1 MNIFKMGG
9 RGGPGGREGAG
20 GSGPDSLMPNAVGLF
35 RNLAEPIAVQGPVV
49 GVAIVP
55 ATMAAIVGRA
65 GPLSFLMG
73 VIAGVFL
80 VVVFMKLARRIVS
93 AGSLYHFSAA
103 LVGARWAFIVGYMYF
118 LVFFLFV
125 ANILPLGAAYFD
137 YVVSSMAGHPE
148 LTGAWWVVPAVL
160 LWCGMLYIAS
170 RQISISTGVLLT
182 LEVASVVLVTIAGI
196 VVLAKGGYGGHN
208 FSLSYFTPGRTP
220 LGSVAL
226 GIATAF
232 LGFGGF
238 ESGAFL
244 GEETKSAK
252 KLVPRGMLIAL
263 IFSGLFF
270 TFGSWFQMV
279 GAKNAAA
286 LAASP
291 APLFDT
297 IATYTVPGLGILV
310 AVMATVS
317 AFSGLCGNANGLFRL
332 GYTLGRDL
340 FPGSR
345 LVRTDS
351 TTKAPTGSMAVLAVP
366 ALVLCLAFFWTSPTT
381 AFDYLGTGAGLFLTI
396 VYFVVAAAAIRYF
409 LRDREWWGL
418 TCAIAGTLVVG
429 YALYSTLIPAAP
441 FPYDIIDYCG
451 FGLVALG
458 VVMLTTSR
466 RLQGALSSSP
476 YLARAAASGQ
486 GRLAEDAGAAGE

>member
-1 MNIFKMGG
+1 MSTFSVGTPN
-9 RGGPGGREGAG
+9 RPDE
-20 GSGPDSLMPNAVGLF
+20 SGPRAPDGLMPNAVGLF

-73 VIAGVFL
+73 VVAGLFL
-80 VVVFMKLARRIVS
+80 VTVFMKLAARIVS

-103 LVGARWAFIVGYMYF
+103 LLGVRWAFIVGYMYF

-148 LTGAWWVVPAVL
+148 LTGAWWVVPAIL

-170 RQISISTGVLLT
+170 RQISISTAVLLT
-182 LEVASVVLVTIAGI
+182 IEVVSVLLVTVAGI
-196 VVLAKGGYGGHN
+196 VVLVKGGYGGHN
-208 FSLSYFTPGRTP
+208 FSFTYFTPGRTP
-220 LGSVAL
+220 IGSVAL

-244 GEETKSAK
+244 GEETRSARR
-252 KLVPRGMLIAL
+252 LIPRGMLMAL
-263 IFSGLFF
+263 LFSGLFF

-279 GAKNAAA
+279 GAKSAAA

-297 IATYTVPGLGILV
+297 IATYTVPGLGIAV
-310 AVMATVS
+310 AALATVS

-332 GYTLGRDL
+332 GYTLGRDIW
-340 FPGSR
+340 PTSR
-345 LVRTDS
+345 LVRTDP
-351 TTKAPTGSMAVLAVP
+351 TTKAPTGSIAVLALP
-366 ALVLCLAFFWTSPTT
+366 ALVVCIAFFWTTPTT

-409 LRDREWWGL
+409 LQHREWTGAI
-418 TCAIAGTLVVG
+418 CAVAGTVIVG
-429 YALYSTLIPAAP
+429 YALYSTLVPAAP
-441 FPYDIIDYCG
+441 YPYNLIDYLS
-451 FGLVALG
+451 FGLVAVG
-458 VVMLTTSR
+458 IIILTVSG
-466 RLQGALSSSP
+466 RLQKALAASP
-476 YLARAAASGQ
+476 YLR
-486 GRLAEDAGAAGE
+486 RVAAGESSLVEESVSGER